1 MGVER
6 REPPVPV
13 KIIIAGGFGV
23 GKTTF
28 VGRGL
33 GDPSAADRGADDR
46 AVRGRRRP
54 DPSSPARPRPP
65 WRWTSAG
72 SPWTTQLVL
81 YLFGTPGQDRFWF
94 MWDDLSRGA
103 VGAVVLLDL
112 RRIDD
117 CFAAIDYFEDRRV
130 PFVVAINDFP
140 GSTRVQR
147 RGGAGRAGAA
157 PGPAAAAHRR
167 PGPGRRP
174 GHADRAGRARAGP
187 GHRGLTASV
196 SSTSRGGPRAGGAR
210 PRPARP
216 TRPPRRRPGRPGTG
230 RTSGRTSGRG

>member
-6 REPPVPV
+6 RDPPVPV

-28 VGRGL
+28 VGSVSEIPPLRTEAVMTELSQGV
-33 GDPSAADRGADDR
+33 DDLTHI
-46 AVRGRRRP
+46 AGKTTTTVAMDFGRITV
-54 DPSSPARPRPP
+54 DE
-65 WRWTSAG
+65 
-72 SPWTTQLVL
+72 QLVL

-130 PFVVAINDFP
+130 PFVVAINNFP
-140 GSTRVQR
+140 GSTAFSDAAVRDALALRPDQPLLR
-147 RGGAGRAGAA
+147 TDARNPGAA
-157 PGPAAAAHRR
+157 LSTLISLVEHALARVTAA
-167 PGPGRRP
+167 
-174 GHADRAGRARAGP
+174 
-187 GHRGLTASV
+187 
-196 SSTSRGGPRAGGAR
+196 
-210 PRPARP
+210 
-216 TRPPRRRPGRPGTG
+216 
-230 RTSGRTSGRG
+230 

>member
-28 VGRGL
+28 VGSVSEIPPLRTEAVMTELSQGV
-33 GDPSAADRGADDR
+33 DDLTHI
-46 AVRGRRRP
+46 AGKTTTTVAMDFGRITV
-54 DPSSPARPRPP
+54 DE
-65 WRWTSAG
+65 
-72 SPWTTQLVL
+72 QLVL

-130 PFVVAINDFP
+130 PFVVAINNFP
-140 GSTRVQR
+140 GSTAFSDAAVRDALALRPDQPLLRTDARNPVAALASLISLVEHALARVT
-147 RGGAGRAGAA
+147 AA
-157 PGPAAAAHRR
+157 
-167 PGPGRRP
+167 
-174 GHADRAGRARAGP
+174 
-187 GHRGLTASV
+187 
-196 SSTSRGGPRAGGAR
+196 
-210 PRPARP
+210 
-216 TRPPRRRPGRPGTG
+216 
-230 RTSGRTSGRG
+230 

>member
-28 VGRGL
+28 VGSVSEIPPLRTEAVMTELSQGV
-33 GDPSAADRGADDR
+33 DDLTHI
-46 AVRGRRRP
+46 AGKTTTTVAMDFGRITV
-54 DPSSPARPRPP
+54 DE
-65 WRWTSAG
+65 
-72 SPWTTQLVL
+72 QLVL

-130 PFVVAINDFP
+130 PFVVAINNFP
-140 GSTRVQR
+140 GST
-147 RGGAGRAGAA
+147 AFSDAA
-157 PGPAAAAHRR
+157 VRDALALRPDQPLLRTDARDPAAALSTLISLVE
-167 PGPGRRP
+167 
-174 GHADRAGRARAGP
+174 HALARV
-187 GHRGLTASV
+187 TA
-196 SSTSRGGPRAGGAR
+196 A
-210 PRPARP
+210 
-216 TRPPRRRPGRPGTG
+216 
-230 RTSGRTSGRG
+230 

>member
-1 MGVER
+1 VGVER

-28 VGRGL
+28 VGSVSEIPPLRTEAVMTELSQGV
-33 GDPSAADRGADDR
+33 DDLTHI
-46 AVRGRRRP
+46 AGKTTTTVAMDFGRITV
-54 DPSSPARPRPP
+54 DE
-65 WRWTSAG
+65 
-72 SPWTTQLVL
+72 QLVL

-130 PFVVAINDFP
+130 PFVVAINNFP
-140 GSTRVQR
+140 GST
-147 RGGAGRAGAA
+147 AFSDAA
-157 PGPAAAAHRR
+157 VRDALALRPDQPLLRTDARDPAAALSTLISLVE
-167 PGPGRRP
+167 
-174 GHADRAGRARAGP
+174 HALARV
-187 GHRGLTASV
+187 TA
-196 SSTSRGGPRAGGAR
+196 A
-210 PRPARP
+210 
-216 TRPPRRRPGRPGTG
+216 
-230 RTSGRTSGRG
+230 